1 MIRPGRMV
9 RPVGQTGRVRLTDF
23 WERMDAVFGPEY
35 ARSWARDF
43 SLSTL
48 NGRTVMQAIDTGID
62 TREIWNAVC
71 GVVDVPSLLR

>member
-1 MIRPGRMV
+1 M
-9 RPVGQTGRVRLTDF
+9 RLTDF

-43 SLSTL
+43 SLSAL
-48 NGRTVMQAIDTGID
+48 GERTVLQAIDAGID
-62 TREIWNAVC
+62 TREIWDAVC